1 MTGPDEGDA
10 PVDGEGPDG
19 VAERIVLVGFM
30 AAGKSTV
37 GVLLAA
43 RLGRPF
49 MDLDAEVERRAG
61 RPVEEIFRQEGEDEF
76 RRLEAE
82 ATRDLDDRS
91 PVVVAAGGGW
101 MARPELRDRWPEA
114 VRVWLRV
121 SPEEALRRIGDD
133 VESRPM
139 LDPSSPARSI
149 RAIMERRRRDYARA
163 ELHVDTDDR
172 SPGEVA
178 DAILDRLRGAPGD
191 DGPGDDSPGDGE
203 HADDEAN
210 ENRSRSG

>member
-1 MTGPDEGDA
+1 MSGPEEDDA
-10 PVDGEGPDG
+10 RGGGEVADG

-43 RLGRPF
+43 RLGRSF

-101 MARPELRDRWPEA
+101 MARPELRERWPEA

-139 LDPSSPARSI
+139 LDPSSPARSV
-149 RAIMERRRRDYARA
+149 RAILESRRRDYARA

-172 SPGEVA
+172 SPEEVA
-178 DAILDRLRGAPGD
+178 EAILDRLRGAPGND
-191 DGPGDDSPGDGE
+191 E
-203 HADDEAN
+203 RVDDEPN
-210 ENRSRSG
+210 GNRSRSG